1 MEGYGEVTM
10 RYYVYALIDPTN
22 SNQPFYI
29 GKGLDNRLQSH
40 FKEAA
45 AYYENESDISIVGCD
60 TNSIMEHAKEVSKIL
75 ASASPKLQKIN
86 ELSKQGFDHTHV
98 ARIVARNLNEST
110 ALVIEACLIKSV
122 YGIENLKNIV
132 EGAHSEKFRPFNTW
146 TYIDDFDQKYS
157 PNGKFVFNG
166 VENRLGRYYVYALHD
181 PETKEIFY
189 VGKGTANRIMNH
201 FEEAI
206 NSNSSDDGVLRLKRI
221 SNLLDRGFRPSD
233 IGRIIARVSDES
245 HAFNIEALFVKFV
258 FGINSLTNIQPGH
271 HSGFFRAR
279 NDWEKRIG
287 FDLPFVI
294 NPGARVDR
302 QEKLDLMIGEGLDI
316 PLMEIQNAFPNLV
329 FDAPKILD
337 ASELGI
343 EADVGNDGNQSGV
356 RIKIFIRRKK
366 IQIELRPRTKSQVQ
380 WIKQH
385 FSQLEAY
392 PLRRADNVFF
402 PDKWRGSENMTEDI
416 QEAIRRVKLFLDI
429 VSVKSRK
436 DLSQEALSLLDG
448 LPKK

>member
-1 MEGYGEVTM
+1 M

-22 SNQPFYI
+22 GNQPFYI

-45 AYYENESDISIVGCD
+45 AYYENDISIVGCD
-60 TNSIMEHAKEVSKIL
+60 TNSIMEHAKEGSNKL
-75 ASASPKLQKIN
+75 TSASPKLQKIN
-86 ELSKQGFDHTHV
+86 ELIKQGFDHTHI
-98 ARIVARNLNEST
+98 ARIIARSLNEST
-110 ALVIEACLIKSV
+110 ALAVEACLIKTV
-122 YGIENLKNIV
+122 YGIKNLTNLV
-132 EGAHSEKFRPFNTW
+132 EGEHSERFRPFNTW
-146 TYIDDFDQKYS
+146 SYIEGFDQHYLS
-157 PNGKFVFNG
+157 NGKFVFND
-166 VENRLGRYYVYALHD
+166 VEHRLGKYYVYALRD
-181 PETKEIFY
+181 PETKEVFY
-189 VGKGTANRIMNH
+189 VGKGTGNRIMNH

-206 NSNSSDDGVLRLKRI
+206 NPNGSVNDVLRLKRI
-221 SNLLDRGFRPSD
+221 STLLARGFKPSD
-233 IGRIIARVSDES
+233 IGRIIARVADES
-245 HAFNIEALFVKFV
+245 HAFAIEALFVKFV
-258 FGINSLTNIQPGH
+258 FSINLLTNIQPGH

-279 NDWEKRIG
+279 NDWKKRIG

-294 NPGARVDR
+294 NPGSRVGR
-302 QEKLDLMIGEGLDI
+302 QEKLDLMIGEGLDV

-343 EADVGNDGNQSGV
+343 EANVGNAENQIGA

-416 QEAIRRVKLFLDI
+416 QEAIRRVKLFLEI
-429 VSVKSRK
+429 VSAKSSKRPF
-436 DLSQEALSLLDG
+436 SRSFVVIG
-448 LPKK
+448 GFT